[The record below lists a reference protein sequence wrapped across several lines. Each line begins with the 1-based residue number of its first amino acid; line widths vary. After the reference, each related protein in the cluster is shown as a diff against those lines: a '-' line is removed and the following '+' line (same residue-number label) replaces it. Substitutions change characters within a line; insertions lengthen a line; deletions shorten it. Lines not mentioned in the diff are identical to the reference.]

1 MEKLFS
7 IGEVSK
13 IKDIT
18 IKALRYYHKIGI
30 LIPKYIDK
38 DSGYRYYSIDQFIH
52 IDIIK
57 GCRTLGTSIK
67 ELQEIFENC
76 NTDELILFLNK
87 KKLEAEE
94 NIKKMEEVI
103 DNINRLNSVVSYSK
117 QLLNNTDIKVKY
129 FKKRY
134 VVITQCKEAG
144 SLKELIYYS
153 DLDKIIKNKKLKVS
167 MERGI
172 IYSLNSKDGVLENEN
187 LKSKYVFNTIEDD
200 LDFFNNE
207 IFKDDN
213 IKVLEEGKY
222 LTLAYSK
229 DNEKECLIKL
239 NNYIKEN
246 NIKMKSYIEIDL
258 FNDFFDTD
266 YYSCQIQILIDE

>member
-1 MEKLFS
+1 MENLFS

-18 IKALRYYHKIGI
+18 IKALRYYHKVGI

-38 DSGYRYYSIDQFIH
+38 ESGYRYYSIDQFIH

-67 ELQEIFENC
+67 ELKELFKEC

-94 NIKKMEEVI
+94 NIRKMEEII
-103 DNINRLNSVVSYSK
+103 DNINSLKGIVSYSK
-117 QLLNNTDIKVKY
+117 SLLNNLDIEIKY

-134 VVITQCKEAG
+134 IVVTPCKEAG

-153 DLDKIIKNKKLKVS
+153 DLDKIIKNKGLNVS
-167 MERGI
+167 IERGI
-172 IYSLNSKDGVLENEN
+172 IYSLALENESIKNRN
-187 LKSKYVFNTIEDD
+187 LKSKYVFNTIEED
-200 LDFFNNE
+200 LEFFDNE
-207 IFKDDN
+207 IYKDEN
-213 IKVLEEGKY
+213 IKVLEEGRY

-229 DNEKECLIKL
+229 DNEKESLIKL
-239 NNYIKEN
+239 NEYIKKN
-246 NIKMKSYIEIDL
+246 NINVKSYIEIDL
-258 FNDFFDTD
+258 LNDFFNTD
-266 YYSCQIQILIDE
+266 YYSCQVQILID

>member
-1 MEKLFS
+1 MENLFS

-18 IKALRYYHKIGI
+18 IKALRYYHKVGI

-38 DSGYRYYSIDQFIH
+38 ESGYRYYSIDQFIH

-67 ELQEIFENC
+67 ELKELFKEC

-87 KKLEAEE
+87 KKLDAEE
-94 NIKKMEEVI
+94 NIRKMEEII
-103 DNINRLNSVVSYSK
+103 DNINSLKEIVSYSK
-117 QLLNNTDIKVKY
+117 SLLNNLDIEIKY

-134 VVITQCKEAG
+134 IVVTPCKEAG

-153 DLDKIIKNKKLKVS
+153 DLDKIIKNKGLNVS
-167 MERGI
+167 IERGI
-172 IYSLNSKDGVLENEN
+172 IYSLALENESIKNRN
-187 LKSKYVFNTIEDD
+187 LKSKYVFNTIEED
-200 LDFFNNE
+200 LEFFDNE
-207 IFKDDN
+207 IYKDEN
-213 IKVLEEGKY
+213 IKVLEEGRY

-229 DNEKECLIKL
+229 DNEKESSIKL
-239 NNYIKEN
+239 NEYIKKN
-246 NIKMKSYIEIDL
+246 NINVKSYIEIDL
-258 FNDFFDTD
+258 LNDFFNTD
-266 YYSCQIQILIDE
+266 YYSCQVQILID

>member
-1 MEKLFS
+1 MENLFS

-18 IKALRYYHKIGI
+18 IKALRYYHKVGI

-38 DSGYRYYSIDQFIH
+38 ESGYRYYSIDQFIH

-67 ELQEIFENC
+67 ELKELFKEC

-94 NIKKMEEVI
+94 NIRKMEEII
-103 DNINRLNSVVSYSK
+103 DNINSLKGIVSYSK
-117 QLLNNTDIKVKY
+117 SLLNNLDIEIKY

-134 VVITQCKEAG
+134 IVVTPCKEAG

-153 DLDKIIKNKKLKVS
+153 DLDKIIKNKRLNVS
-167 MERGI
+167 IERGI
-172 IYSLNSKDGVLENEN
+172 IYSLALENESIKNRN
-187 LKSKYVFNTIEDD
+187 LKSKYVFNTIEED
-200 LDFFNNE
+200 LEFFDNE
-207 IFKDDN
+207 IYKDEN
-213 IKVLEEGKY
+213 IKVLEEGRY

-229 DNEKECLIKL
+229 DNEKESSIKL
-239 NNYIKEN
+239 NEYIKKN
-246 NIKMKSYIEIDL
+246 NINVKSYIEIDL
-258 FNDFFDTD
+258 LNDFFNTD
-266 YYSCQIQILIDE
+266 YYSCQVQILID

>member
-1 MEKLFS
+1 MENLFS

-18 IKALRYYHKIGI
+18 IKALRYYHKVGI

-38 DSGYRYYSIDQFIH
+38 ESGYRYYSIDQFIH

-67 ELQEIFENC
+67 ELKELFKEC

-87 KKLEAEE
+87 KKLDAEE
-94 NIKKMEEVI
+94 NIRKMEEII
-103 DNINRLNSVVSYSK
+103 DNINSLKGIVSYSK
-117 QLLNNTDIKVKY
+117 SLLNNLDIEIKY

-134 VVITQCKEAG
+134 IVVTPCKEAG

-153 DLDKIIKNKKLKVS
+153 DLDKIIKNKRLNVS
-167 MERGI
+167 IERGI
-172 IYSLNSKDGVLENEN
+172 IYSLALENESIKNRN
-187 LKSKYVFNTIEDD
+187 LKSKYVFNTIEED
-200 LDFFNNE
+200 LEFFDNE
-207 IFKDDN
+207 IYKDEN
-213 IKVLEEGKY
+213 IKVLEEGRY

-229 DNEKECLIKL
+229 DNEKESSIKL
-239 NNYIKEN
+239 NEYIKKN
-246 NIKMKSYIEIDL
+246 NINVKSYIEIDL
-258 FNDFFDTD
+258 LNDFFNTD
-266 YYSCQIQILIDE
+266 YYSCQVQILID

>member
-1 MEKLFS
+1 MENLFS

-18 IKALRYYHKIGI
+18 IKALRYYHKVGI

-38 DSGYRYYSIDQFIH
+38 ESGYRYYSIDQFIH

-67 ELQEIFENC
+67 ELKELFKEC

-94 NIKKMEEVI
+94 NIRKMEEII
-103 DNINRLNSVVSYSK
+103 DNINSLKGIVSYSK
-117 QLLNNTDIKVKY
+117 SLLNNLDIEIKY

-134 VVITQCKEAG
+134 IVVTPCKEAG

-153 DLDKIIKNKKLKVS
+153 DLDKIIKNKGLNVS
-167 MERGI
+167 IERGI
-172 IYSLNSKDGVLENEN
+172 IYSLTLENESIKNRN
-187 LKSKYVFNTIEDD
+187 LKSKYVFNTIEED
-200 LDFFNNE
+200 LEFFDNE
-207 IFKDDN
+207 IYKDEN

-239 NNYIKEN
+239 DEYIKKN
-246 NIKMKSYIEIDL
+246 NINVKSYMEIDL
-258 FNDFFDTD
+258 LNDFFNTD
-266 YYSCQIQILIDE
+266 YYSCQVQILIE

>member
-153 DLDKIIKNKKLKVS
+153 DLDKIIKSKKLKVS

-187 LKSKYVFNTIEDD
+187 LKSKYVFNTIEDE

-258 FNDFFDTD
+258 FDDFFDTD

>member
-1 MEKLFS
+1 MENLFS

-18 IKALRYYHKIGI
+18 IKALRYYHKVGI

-38 DSGYRYYSIDQFIH
+38 ESGYRYYSIDQFIH

-67 ELQEIFENC
+67 ELQELFKSC

-94 NIKKMEEVI
+94 NIRKMEEI
-103 DNINRLNSVVSYSK
+103 IHNINSLKGIVSYSK
-117 QLLNNTDIKVKY
+117 SLLNNLDIEIKY

-134 VVITQCKEAG
+134 IVVTPCKEAG

-153 DLDKIIKNKKLKVS
+153 DLDKIIKNKGLNVS
-167 MERGI
+167 IERGI
-172 IYSLNSKDGVLENEN
+172 IYSLTLENESIKNRN
-187 LKSKYVFNTIEDD
+187 LKSKYVFNTIEEDWE
-200 LDFFNNE
+200 FFDNE
-207 IFKDDN
+207 IYKDEN

-239 NNYIKEN
+239 DEYIKKN
-246 NIKMKSYIEIDL
+246 NINVKSYMEIDL
-258 FNDFFDTD
+258 LNDFFNTD
-266 YYSCQIQILIDE
+266 YYSCQVQILIE

>member
-30 LIPKYIDK
+30 LMPKYIDK

-103 DNINRLNSVVSYSK
+103 DNINRLDSVVSYSK

-134 VVITQCKEAG
+134 VVVTPCKESG

-167 MERGI
+167 MVRGI

-187 LKSKYVFNTIEDD
+187 LRSKYVFNTIEDD

-229 DNEKECLIKL
+229 DNQKECLIKL

>member
-1 MEKLFS
+1 MENLFS

-18 IKALRYYHKIGI
+18 IKALRYYHKVGI

-38 DSGYRYYSIDQFIH
+38 ESGYRYYSIDQFIH

-67 ELQEIFENC
+67 ELKELFKEC

-87 KKLEAEE
+87 KKLDAEE
-94 NIKKMEEVI
+94 NIRKMEEII
-103 DNINRLNSVVSYSK
+103 DNINSLKEIVSYSK
-117 QLLNNTDIKVKY
+117 SLLNNLDIEIKY

-134 VVITQCKEAG
+134 IVVTPCKEAG

-153 DLDKIIKNKKLKVS
+153 DLDKIIKNKRLNVS
-167 MERGI
+167 IERGI
-172 IYSLNSKDGVLENEN
+172 IYSLALENESIKNRN
-187 LKSKYVFNTIEDD
+187 LKSKYVFNTIEED
-200 LDFFNNE
+200 LEFFDNE
-207 IFKDDN
+207 IYKDEN
-213 IKVLEEGKY
+213 IKVLEEGRY

-229 DNEKECLIKL
+229 DNEKESSIKL
-239 NNYIKEN
+239 NEYIKKN
-246 NIKMKSYIEIDL
+246 NINVKSYIEIDL
-258 FNDFFDTD
+258 LNDFFNTD
-266 YYSCQIQILIDE
+266 YYSCQVQILID

>member
-1 MEKLFS
+1 MENLFS

-18 IKALRYYHKIGI
+18 IKALRYYHKVGI

-38 DSGYRYYSIDQFIH
+38 ESGYRYYSIDQFIH

-67 ELQEIFENC
+67 ELKELFKEC

-87 KKLEAEE
+87 KKLDAEE
-94 NIKKMEEVI
+94 NIRKMEEII
-103 DNINRLNSVVSYSK
+103 DNINSLKGIVSYSK
-117 QLLNNTDIKVKY
+117 SLLNNLDIEIKY

-134 VVITQCKEAG
+134 IVVTPCKEAG

-153 DLDKIIKNKKLKVS
+153 DLDKIIKNKGLNVS
-167 MERGI
+167 IERGI
-172 IYSLNSKDGVLENEN
+172 IYSLALENESIKNRN
-187 LKSKYVFNTIEDD
+187 LKSKYVFNTIEED
-200 LDFFNNE
+200 LEFFDNE
-207 IFKDDN
+207 IYKDEN
-213 IKVLEEGKY
+213 IKVLEEGRY

-229 DNEKECLIKL
+229 DNEKESSIKL
-239 NNYIKEN
+239 NEYIKKN
-246 NIKMKSYIEIDL
+246 NINVKSYIEIDL
-258 FNDFFDTD
+258 LNDFFNTD
-266 YYSCQIQILIDE
+266 YYSCQVQILID

>member
-94 NIKKMEEVI
+94 NIKKKEEVI
-103 DNINRLNSVVSYSK
+103 DNINRLDSVVSYSK

-134 VVITQCKEAG
+134 VVITPCKEAG

-153 DLDKIIKNKKLKVS
+153 DLDKIIKNKRLKVS

-187 LKSKYVFNTIEDD
+187 LKSKYVFNTIDDD
-200 LDFFNNE
+200 LEFFNNE

>member
-153 DLDKIIKNKKLKVS
+153 DLDKIIKSKKLKVS

-187 LKSKYVFNTIEDD
+187 LKSKYVFNTIEDE

-246 NIKMKSYIEIDL
+246 NIKIKSYIEIDL